1 MTTKGTPMEN
11 PLMEKIADETMA
23 GVHSE
28 EITSEASA
36 LMASIGEGVDLE
48 TIMREL
54 YNYSLSVAAMTA
66 TRIVPF
72 FLSEKEIDNEIDKAV
87 KHNETQLINEIELFL
102 QSEGQ

>member
-1 MTTKGTPMEN
+1 MEI
-11 PLMEKIADETMA
+11 PLMEKIADETMS
-23 GVHSE
+23 GIHSE

-36 LMASIGEGVDLE
+36 LMASIGEGVPLE

-66 TRIVPF
+66 SRIVPF
-72 FLSEKEIDNEIDKAV
+72 FLDEESIDNEIDKAIQHKEV
-87 KHNETQLINEIELFL
+87 NLINEIELYL